1 MRCLYAAAGCL
12 AWLTFVLY
20 AAADSRSDV
29 VRELSHLAIV
39 GVIVLPP
46 TAGVLAICD
55 GEGLGRWKRIIVISI
70 ALLVPVALVLLVIAF
85 LSALDTISIM

>member
-1 MRCLYAAAGCL
+1 MRCLYVAAGCL
-12 AWLTFVLY
+12 AWLIFVLY

-29 VRELSHLAIV
+29 VRELFYLAIL

-46 TAGVLAICD
+46 TAGVLAIFD
-55 GEGLGRWKRIIVISI
+55 GAGRGRSKRFLVISI
-70 ALLVPVALVLLVIAF
+70 GLLVPVALVLLVIAF